1 MDNTNQPSPLTF
13 VHKYE
18 LMNHPQKGMDAVK
31 ILSKDGQ
38 PCRCHKVPFS
48 LVPTAFEGQ
57 YAREYETCQTS
68 CTRALLA
75 VQDEKLYFIQTC
87 EANNQKFLIEN
98 ANADMEAPKE
108 PSKLIL

>member
-1 MDNTNQPSPLTF
+1 MDNTKQPSPLTF
-13 VHKYE
+13 VHTYG

-57 YAREYETCQTS
+57 YAREYETCQTA

-75 VQDEKLYFIQTC
+75 VQDEKLYFVQTC